1 MRGFSG
7 FTRSL
12 VLRWMEG
19 CIRATCDVLEK
30 GGWEWEGGREGI
42 TNAPVFI
49 IMCMDARG
57 KMVAWPGVRTSVTS
71 RAPFSWY
78 MYVVVLPRTA
88 TTKLTALG
96 CQWGG
101 SIEHGPRFNMAT
113 GKRESVKSRKRE
125 CVDTKKKV
133 CRSLRRTHWS
143 FRRSSR
149 LGKWLRSCLLLLLER
164 NCSSCSG

>member
-1 MRGFSG
+1 MRH
-7 FTRSL
+7 
-12 VLRWMEG
+12 V
-19 CIRATCDVLEK
+19 TC
-30 GGWEWEGGREGI
+30 WEGEGGKGRKRSERDH

-101 SIEHGPRFNMAT
+101 SIEQGPRFNMAT
-113 GKRESVKSRKRE
+113 RKQSQWNLIRESVWIQKRE
-125 CVDTKKKV
+125 CVAGEDSLVIPPIFAAGKV
-133 CRSLRRTHWS
+133 AAFMFATPPGAKL
-143 FRRSSR
+143 
-149 LGKWLRSCLLLLLER
+149 
-164 NCSSCSG
+164 